1 MTNLFDL
8 FDDDDM
14 ITLDR
19 YQPMTNRGIDR
30 ILIRLK
36 AMADHPATP
45 ATPTTGILAVQLPT
59 HTIDFMAS
67 LHPDQYTEIGGHTG
81 VVLNAVTRAAKGRP

>member
-36 AMADHPATP
+36 AMADRP

-67 LHPDQYTEIGGHTG
+67 LHPDQYKEIGGHTG
-81 VVLNAVTRAAKGRP
+81 VVLNAVTRAAKANR